1 MDRDKKRQGYCS
13 EVCKEDQASVCYDST
28 LGT

>member
-1 MDRDKKRQGYCS
+1 MDRDKKRQGDCT
-13 EVCKEDQASVCYDST
+13 EVCKENKDFVCYDFT

>member
-1 MDRDKKRQGYCS
+1 MDRDKNIKGDCS
-13 EVCKEDQASVCYDST
+13 QVCKENQASVYYDFT